1 MIRGGRY
8 EQGLQIIFELHFGS
22 IEIAVTV
29 ELNVRNLT
37 YGDPGQ

>member
-1 MIRGGRY
+1 MIRGRRY

-29 ELNVRNLT
+29 E
-37 YGDPGQ
+37 

>member
-22 IEIAVTV
+22 IEAAVTV
-29 ELNVRNLT
+29 E
-37 YGDPGQ
+37 

>member
-29 ELNVRNLT
+29 EWNVRNLT
-37 YGDPGQ
+37 YEDPGQ

>member
-29 ELNVRNLT
+29 E
-37 YGDPGQ
+37 

>member
-29 ELNVRNLT
+29 EWNVRNLT

>member
-22 IEIAVTV
+22 IEIAVRV
-29 ELNVRNLT
+29 E
-37 YGDPGQ
+37 

>member
-29 ELNVRNLT
+29 K
-37 YGDPGQ
+37 

>member
-29 ELNVRNLT
+29 LVE
-37 YGDPGQ
+37 

>member
-22 IEIAVTV
+22 IDIAVTV
-29 ELNVRNLT
+29 E
-37 YGDPGQ
+37 